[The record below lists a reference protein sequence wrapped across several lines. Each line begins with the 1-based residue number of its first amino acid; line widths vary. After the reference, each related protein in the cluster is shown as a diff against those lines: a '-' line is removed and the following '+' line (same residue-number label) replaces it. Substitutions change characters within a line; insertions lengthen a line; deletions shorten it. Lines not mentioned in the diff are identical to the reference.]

1 MFFIYPTHP
10 INLIIIKKINP
21 KNSHLCICQMADISA
36 HQKIMD
42 QYFIIDF
49 DSTFTQVEA
58 LDELARISLK
68 NHPDRELIYKQIED
82 LTNASMEGKL
92 SFTQSLENR
101 VKLLQ
106 ANREH
111 LKQLVTHLKKKVSTS
126 FSRNTIFFK
135 NHADEVLIVSGGFKE
150 FIIPV
155 VTEYHIKN
163 ENIYA
168 NTFVF
173 DEGGNIIGY
182 DRENPLSQE
191 GGKVKLLKELNLPGE
206 IFGIGDGY
214 SDFQLKESGMIKK
227 FFAFT
232 ENIERKSVT
241 EKADHIT
248 PSFDEFLY
256 INKLPRAISY
266 PKNRIKCLVVGEVEE
281 EALAQMRKEGYNIRQ
296 RDTIE
301 EKYLEEAGIL
311 FCDEASQPTIEQ
323 LQNAGRLKVIGIF
336 GKISNKKLAEAAC
349 ENGIIIFDDPKHNPR
364 NDDFIPKR
372 VMAFMNEGKTHTSCN
387 FPDLQPPRVNN
398 AHRLIHIH
406 KNVPG
411 ILAKIN
417 DVFARHNMNIVGEF
431 LVTNAQIGYVITDV
445 NTGYDTSVL
454 NELKAIEQTIKFRLL
469 Y

>member
-1 MFFIYPTHP
+1 
-10 INLIIIKKINP
+10 
-21 KNSHLCICQMADISA
+21 
-36 HQKIMD
+36 MD
-42 QYFIIDF
+42 YFIIDF

-68 NHPDRELIYKQIED
+68 HHPDREKIYEQIES
-82 LTNASMEGKL
+82 LTNASMEGRL
-92 SFTQSLENR
+92 SFSESLEKR

-111 LKQLVTHLKKKVSTS
+111 LKQLITHLKKKVSTS

-155 VTEYHIKN
+155 VTEYFIKK

-168 NTFVF
+168 NTFLF
-173 DEGGNIIGY
+173 DDEGNIIGY
-182 DRENPLSQE
+182 DRANPLSQE
-191 GGKVKLLKELNLPGE
+191 GGKVKLLRELDLQGD
-206 IFGIGDGY
+206 IYGIGDGY
-214 SDFQLKESGMIKK
+214 SDFQLKESGIIKK

-232 ENIERKSVT
+232 ENIERKSVA

-266 PKNRIKCLVVGEVEE
+266 PKNRIKCLVAGDVEE
-281 EALAQMRKEGYNIRQ
+281 DALSLMQKEGYNIRQ
-296 RDTIE
+296 KAEIE
-301 EKYLEEAGIL
+301 DKYLQEAGVL
-311 FCDEASQPTIEQ
+311 FCDEAHQPTPDQ

-336 GKISNKKLAEAAC
+336 GKISSRKLGEVAC
-349 ENGIIIFDDPKHNPR
+349 DNGIIIFDDPKNNPR
-364 NDDFIPKR
+364 NDDFIPRR
-372 VMAFMNEGKTHTSCN
+372 VLAFMNEGKTHTSCN

-417 DVFARHNMNIVGEF
+417 DVFARHNINIVGEF

-445 NTGYDTSVL
+445 AAGYDTQVL
-454 NELKAIEQTIKFRLL
+454 NELKAIEHTIKFRLL

>member
-1 MFFIYPTHP
+1 M
-10 INLIIIKKINP
+10 
-21 KNSHLCICQMADISA
+21 S
-36 HQKIMD
+36 

-68 NHPDRELIYKQIED
+68 NHPDREKIYQQIED

-92 SFTQSLENR
+92 SFSQSLEAR

-111 LKQLVTHLKKKVSTS
+111 LKLLITHLKKKVSTS

-135 NHADEVLIVSGGFKE
+135 NHQEEVLIVSGGFKE

-155 VTEYHIKN
+155 VTEYHIKK

-168 NTFVF
+168 NTFEF
-173 DEGGNIIGY
+173 DEAGNITGY

-191 GGKVKLLKELNLPGE
+191 GGKVKLLKELKLEGD
-206 IFGIGDGY
+206 IYGIGDGY

-232 ENIERKSVT
+232 ENIERKSVA

-266 PKNRIKCLVVGEVEE
+266 PKNRIKCLVIGNVEE
-281 EALAQMRKEGYNIRQ
+281 DALTQMQKEGYNIRQ
-296 RDTIE
+296 RESIE
-301 EKYLEEAGIL
+301 DKYLDEAGVL
-311 FCDEASQPTIEQ
+311 LCDEDNQPTPEQ
-323 LQNAGRLKVIGIF
+323 VQNAGRLKVIGCF
-336 GKISNKKLAEAAC
+336 GKANRKLAEAAC
-349 ENGIIIFDDPKHNPR
+349 ENGIIVFDDPKHNPR
-364 NDDFIPKR
+364 SDDFLPKR
-372 VMAFMNEGKTHTSCN
+372 VIAFMNEGKTHTSCN
-387 FPDLQPPRVNN
+387 FPDLQPPRINN

-417 DVFARHNMNIVGEF
+417 DVFARHNINIVAEF
-431 LVTNAQIGYVITDV
+431 LVTNEQIGYVITDV
-445 NTGYDTSVL
+445 NTGYDTEVL
-454 NELKAIEQTIKFRLL
+454 NQLKAIEHTIKFRLL

>member
-1 MFFIYPTHP
+1 
-10 INLIIIKKINP
+10 
-21 KNSHLCICQMADISA
+21 
-36 HQKIMD
+36 MD
-42 QYFIIDF
+42 YFIIDF

-68 NHPDRELIYKQIED
+68 NHPDREDIYRQIED
-82 LTNASMEGKL
+82 LTNLAMEGKL
-92 SFTQSLENR
+92 SFSQSLEKR

-106 ANREH
+106 ANRDH
-111 LKQLVTHLKKKVSTS
+111 LKLLVSHLKKKVSRS
-126 FSRNTIFFK
+126 FSRNTVFFK
-135 NHADEVLIVSGGFKE
+135 NHADAVLIVSGGFKE
-150 FIIPV
+150 FITPV
-155 VTEYHIKN
+155 VTEYHIKK

-173 DEGGNIIGY
+173 DGDGNIIGY
-182 DRENPLSQE
+182 DRENPLSKE
-191 GGKVKLLKELNLPGE
+191 GGKVILLKELNLPGD
-206 IFGIGDGY
+206 IYGIGDGY

-232 ENIERKSVT
+232 ENIERKSVA

-266 PKNRIKCLVVGEVEE
+266 PKNRIKCLVVGDIGD
-281 EALAQMRKEGYNIRQ
+281 EALAQMKKEGYNIRHKE
-296 RDTIE
+296 TIE
-301 EKYLEEAGIL
+301 DSYLQEAGVL
-311 FCDEASQPTIEQ
+311 VCDEANQPTVEQ

-336 GKISNKKLAEAAC
+336 GKVQSRKLAEEAC
-349 ENGIIIFDDPKHNPR
+349 ANGIIIFDDPKHNPR
-364 NDDFIPKR
+364 HDDFIPKR
-372 VMAFMNEGKTHTSCN
+372 IMAFMNEGKTHTSCN

-417 DVFARHNMNIVGEF
+417 EVFARHNINIVGEF
-431 LVTNAQIGYVITDV
+431 LVTNSQIGYVITDV
-445 NTGYDTSVL
+445 DAGYDPQVL
-454 NELKAIEQTIKFRLL
+454 SELKTIEQTIKFRLL